1 MQAGEVL
8 RRVAFNTLDMIKGGK
23 MNRIMEVNES
33 EIVRGITPE
42 YEERRLRAITD
53 YARYNCAFYK
63 DIPEDH
69 TLTDFPVMRKMD
81 YNEHRQEILADEYQ
95 GKEDTLHQ
103 LNTSGS
109 TGVPFTVY
117 ADDEKMTRVL
127 MNTMAVYELNGFRM
141 GMKRGEFRV

>member
-1 MQAGEVL
+1 
-8 RRVAFNTLDMIKGGK
+8 

-42 YEERRLRAITD
+42 YEERRLRAIMD

-63 DIPEDH
+63 DIPEEH

-81 YNEHRQEILADEYQ
+81 YNEHRLEILADEYQ
-95 GKEDTLHQ
+95 GKEDTLYQ

-117 ADDEKMTRVL
+117 ADPEKMARVL
-127 MNTMAVYELNGFRM
+127 MRIIFR
-141 GMKRGEFRV
+141 